1 MWAGWTWDCLA
12 NSRHLLRREIGVL
25 FVFSLVLLGLGWGGP
40 HVRRGV
46 PVSNFYTQGI
56 FVLGCWTM
64 DWRECVGF
72 WCTTNNEFYGKFL
85 FFLSFK
91 SGFIIAFC
99 IWEYF
104 FSQLDVFGLWVS
116 DSLASPLYSKDLL
129 VWHFGAPALGSTCV
143 NIYAKTY
150 IHCFYLQC
158 CLCTK

>member
-1 MWAGWTWDCLA
+1 M
-12 NSRHLLRREIGVL
+12 RREIGVL

-56 FVLGCWTM
+56 FVLGCWTI

-116 DSLASPLYSKDLL
+116 DSLASPVVFKGCPGMTFWRTSFRFYVCEYICKNLHSLLLFAMLPLYKI
-129 VWHFGAPALGSTCV
+129 T
-143 NIYAKTY
+143 TM
-150 IHCFYLQC
+150 
-158 CLCTK
+158 